1 MSLRGRKKVKS
12 PQTPPQ
18 ESKASISQACGTY
31 FYIAYPQYPHTAA
44 KWWKVKTSCNFQA
57 SWLEMNLTALQIQL
71 KKSGWS
77 QVPLSLYFILGL
89 I

>member
-31 FYIAYPQYPHTAA
+31 FYSAYPHY
-44 KWWKVKTSCNFQA
+44 
-57 SWLEMNLTALQIQL
+57 
-71 KKSGWS
+71 
-77 QVPLSLYFILGL
+77 PLSLYFILGL